1 MSCRR
6 MVFASHLSDDRVR
19 WNPVADLPEVWC
31 ATLETSYKPGSGL
44 SAFLHCVRAHEQKV
58 SIRVHLRFGMVPAY
72 WKTEDH
78 RDPWQGN
85 PVLRPN
91 LANANQNLPLLE
103 VRPSSWLA
111 SFAPGLL
118 PERSGLEWRHFEIVS
133 SDAIFHVVST
143 EELTTG
149 YFIDVD

>member
-1 MSCRR
+1 MSFKAMRI
-6 MVFASHLSDDRVR
+6 ASPLPDDRVR
-19 WNPVADLPEVWC
+19 WDPVAGLPEVWC
-31 ATLETSYKPGSGL
+31 ATLETAYRPGSGL
-44 SAFLHCVRAHEQKV
+44 SAFLHCVRPDELEV

-72 WKTEDH
+72 WRTEDH
-78 RDPWQGN
+78 VDPWLSSSE
-85 PVLRPN
+85 LRPKLGN
-91 LANANQNLPLLE
+91 TRQNLPLLE
-103 VRPSSWLA
+103 VHPSSWLS

-118 PERSGLEWRHFEIVS
+118 PERSGLQWRHFEIVS